1 MRSGARRL
9 RKLRKPPRHPV
20 TMAAP
25 EPEPEPE
32 PELEPEPEIRTEMEL
47 ELELELGRERARR
60 SSFTQDD
67 LAWSGVSAVE
77 S

>member
-32 PELEPEPEIRTEMEL
+32 PELEPDPEPEIRTEMEL
-47 ELELELGRERARR
+47 ELEPGRERARR
-60 SSFTQDD
+60 SSFTRVD